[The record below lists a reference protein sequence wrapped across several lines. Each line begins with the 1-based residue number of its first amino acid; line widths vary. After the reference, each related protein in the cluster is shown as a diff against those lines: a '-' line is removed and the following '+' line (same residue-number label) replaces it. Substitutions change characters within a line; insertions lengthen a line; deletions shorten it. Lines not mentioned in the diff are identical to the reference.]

1 VIDSDGVFTRG
12 LTEKPQVNFFV
23 NAGIYLIEPDAYQ
36 FIADRERLDMP
47 DLIRRLI
54 DANQVVVN
62 FPVLEYW
69 IDIGAPHDYLQ
80 AQEDVKRMG
89 GGS

>member
-1 VIDSDGVFTRG
+1 
-12 LTEKPQVNFFV
+12 
-23 NAGIYLIEPDAYQ
+23 
-36 FIADRERLDMP
+36 
-47 DLIRRLI
+47 
-54 DANQVVVN
+54 VN

-80 AQEDVKRMG
+80 AQEDAKRMG